1 MTLEVTRDGAVAVV
15 TINRPE
21 RKNAFSLE
29 MRRSFQPIF
38 QDLSD
43 DVDVRAIVL
52 TGAGGDFSAGADIGE
67 MGDGGVRGSM
77 LKARVLGR
85 MVRGVGQ
92 TNKPVIAAVEG
103 VCIGASFGVALA
115 SDFIIAAEN
124 ARFQFAFRNIGLALD
139 AAAGWLLERHVGVMR
154 AKEIAYSGRF
164 VSGIEAAQYGFALE
178 ALPAEQV
185 LPRAMELAQSLAS
198 GPTLALS
205 QIKRQFDAHPGQT
218 LSDALDFEGAI
229 QGLMTF
235 TEDFKDATTAFKE
248 KRKPTFS
255 GK

>member
-1 MTLEVTRDGAVAVV
+1 MSLDVTREGAVAVV

-29 MRRSFQPIF
+29 MRRGFQTVF
-38 QDLSD
+38 QDLAD
-43 DVDVRAIVL
+43 DNDVRAIVM

-77 LKARVLGR
+77 MKARVLGR
-85 MVRGVGQ
+85 MVRGVAN

-115 SDFIIAAEN
+115 SDFIIAADN

-164 VSGIEAAQYGFALE
+164 VSGVEAVQYGFALE
-178 ALPAEQV
+178 ALPAGQV
-185 LPRAMELAQSLAS
+185 LARAMEMAKGLAE
-198 GPTLALS
+198 GPTLAMC

-235 TEDFKDATTAFKE
+235 TEDFQGASSAFKE
-248 KRKPTFS
+248 KRKPVFG

>member
-1 MTLEVTRDGAVAVV
+1 MSLDVTRDGGVAVV

-29 MRRSFQPIF
+29 MRRNFQTIF

-77 LKARVLGR
+77 MKARVLGR
-85 MVRGVGQ
+85 MIRGVAN
-92 TNKPVIAAVEG
+92 TNKPVVAAVEG
-103 VCIGASFGVALA
+103 VCIGASFGAALA
-115 SDFIIAAEN
+115 CDFIIAAEN

-139 AAAGWLLERHVGVMR
+139 AGAGWLLERHVGVMR

-164 VSGIEAAQYGFALE
+164 VSGLEAVQYGFALE
-178 ALPAEQV
+178 ALPQADV
-185 LPRAMELAQSLAS
+185 RARAMELAQGLAQ

-205 QIKRQFDAHPGQT
+205 QIKRQFDAHPAQT
-218 LSDALDFEGAI
+218 LSDALDFEGAV

-235 TEDFKDATTAFKE
+235 TEDFRGATTAFKE
-248 KRKPTFS
+248 KRKPTYE